1 MIMSF
6 VLIINGSLNFN
17 KIGFSVYCLFE
28 SVVANY
34 TILLLFFCSLLLLS
48 LFQLLYHL
56 NKK

>member
-1 MIMSF
+1 MIKSF

-34 TILLLFFCSLLLLS
+34 TILL
-48 LFQLLYHL
+48 
-56 NKK
+56 